1 MCTLVTN
8 NLYVIVLAWSM
19 SRTPFYVIQTLTV
32 IFQRSHGIYTTSK
45 DKNIDKEIIT
55 LQHIHFENLYSS
67 CEICTVPVKDSLLNS
82 LLVHPA
88 LQKRWCGNQ
97 IFLVLYRSVIRY
109 HRRILQLQLWPTCA
123 FVWNPQCS
131 SGLLSSL

>member
-1 MCTLVTN
+1 
-8 NLYVIVLAWSM
+8 M

-67 CEICTVPVKDSLLNS
+67 CERQSPQFIARSPGSLETMMWQPDFLGS
-82 LLVHPA
+82 
-88 LQKRWCGNQ
+88 LQKCNPIPPPNIPASTLTHMCFCLESAMFFGFTLEFMAHTEFRMERTS
-97 IFLVLYRSVIRY
+97 IKIR
-109 HRRILQLQLWPTCA
+109 
-123 FVWNPQCS
+123 
-131 SGLLSSL
+131 

>member
-67 CEICTVPVKDSLLNS
+67 CERQSPQFIARSPGSPETMMWQPDFLGS
-82 LLVHPA
+82 
-88 LQKRWCGNQ
+88 LQKCNPIPPPNIPASTLTHMCFCLESGN
-97 IFLVLYRSVIRY
+97 VLRVYSRVYS
-109 HRRILQLQLWPTCA
+109 T
-123 FVWNPQCS
+123 
-131 SGLLSSL
+131 

>member
-1 MCTLVTN
+1 
-8 NLYVIVLAWSM
+8 M

-67 CEICTVPVKDSLLNS
+67 CERQSPQFIARSPGSPETMMWQPDFLGS
-82 LLVHPA
+82 
-88 LQKRWCGNQ
+88 LQKCNP
-97 IFLVLYRSVIRY
+97 IPPPNIPASTLTHMCFCLESVMFFGFTLEFIAHTEFRMERTSIKIR
-109 HRRILQLQLWPTCA
+109 
-123 FVWNPQCS
+123 
-131 SGLLSSL
+131 

>member
-1 MCTLVTN
+1 
-8 NLYVIVLAWSM
+8 M

-67 CEICTVPVKDSLLNS
+67 CERQSPQFIARSPGSPETMMWQPDFLGS
-82 LLVHPA
+82 
-88 LQKRWCGNQ
+88 LQKCNPIPPPNIPASTLTHMLLFGIRNVLRVYSRVYSTYRVPNGKDFYKNQ
-97 IFLVLYRSVIRY
+97 ITIV
-109 HRRILQLQLWPTCA
+109 
-123 FVWNPQCS
+123 
-131 SGLLSSL
+131 